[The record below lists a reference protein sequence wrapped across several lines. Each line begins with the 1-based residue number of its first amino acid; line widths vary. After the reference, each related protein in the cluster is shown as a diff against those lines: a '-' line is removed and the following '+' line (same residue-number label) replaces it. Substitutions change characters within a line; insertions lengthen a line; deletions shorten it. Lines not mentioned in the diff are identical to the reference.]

1 MKEKKDDDSLIQEK
15 EKPRVFFF
23 CALISL
29 SPLCKIFV
37 GFCDDHTYD
46 TDAGL

>member
-15 EKPRVFFF
+15 EKPECFF

-29 SPLCKIFV
+29 SPICKIFV